1 MPDLEQAITYAYQHR
16 QDFLNDLKMLIAIPS
31 ISTLPENQPDMQRAA
46 EFIAGLLSSMGLDAV
61 TVYQTA
67 RHPVVYGEWK
77 KAGDSAPTV
86 LIYGHYDV
94 QPVDPIALWETP
106 PFEPVQHGEYL
117 NGRGSSDMKG
127 QTMAAIKAVK
137 AVLHSGGTLPV
148 NVKFLIEGEEE
159 IGSPSLASFMEAH
172 RQMLACNFAL
182 NPDAGMIAAD
192 IPTIVYGLRGMSY
205 FELRVYGPVHDLH
218 SGVFGGVIHNPAQAL
233 CELIAGMHDDQ
244 GRITLPG
251 FYEKVV
257 PLSHEEHQQMIN
269 LPMNDDYY
277 LQQTGAP
284 ALWGEEGYSPAE
296 RVGARPTLDVCGFL
310 SGFTG
315 QGGKTVIPASAMAK
329 LSMRLVPNQDP
340 HEVGEQLRQYLKTK
354 APSSIRW
361 ELDQM
366 SGGPACQTNPDS
378 LGSQALAKALQ
389 SVWGKTPVFKREG
402 GSIPVVSAMQR
413 ILGVDSVLTGFG
425 LPGDNIHA
433 PNEHLHLN
441 TWYRGIDALI
451 HFLFNLK

>member
-1 MPDLEQAITYAYQHR
+1 MPDLEQAIAYAYQHR

-46 EFIAGLLSSMGLDAV
+46 EFIAGQLSSMGMDAV

-67 RHPVVYGEWK
+67 RHPVVYGEWM

-94 QPVDPIALWETP
+94 QPVDPITLWEIP
-106 PFEPVQHGEYL
+106 PFEPVQRGEFL

-127 QTMAAIKAVK
+127 QTMAAVK
-137 AVLHSGGTLPV
+137 AVSAVLQSGGVPV

-159 IGSPSLASFMEAH
+159 IGSPNLTPFMEAH
-172 RQMLACNFAL
+172 RQMLTCDFAL

-205 FELRVYGPVHDLH
+205 FELRVYGPAHDLH

-233 CELIAGMHDDQ
+233 CELIAGMHDAQ

-251 FYEKVV
+251 FYNKVV
-257 PLSHEEHQQMIN
+257 PLSPEEHQQMIN
-269 LPMNDDYY
+269 LPVNDTYY

-284 ALWGEEGYSPAE
+284 ALWGEAGYSPAE

-340 HEVGEQLRQYLKTK
+340 NEVGEQLRQYLKAN

-366 SGGPACQTNPDS
+366 SGGPACQTNPHS
-378 LGSQALAKALQ
+378 LGSQALARALQ

-451 HFLFNLK
+451 HFLFNLA